1 MNMVKSNIFRPLPIV
16 KKQGLS
22 GETGLDDEEI
32 LVDPSWTHLQ
42 PVYELFLQLIISEQL
57 DLKILRGFI
66 TPKFVSEFL
75 ELFDTE
81 EPKEREYLKNILH
94 RLYSKLVPRRKLIRK
109 GITDLF
115 NSLIHENYKF
125 NGTSEL

>member
-1 MNMVKSNIFRPLPIV
+1 M
-16 KKQGLS
+16 
-22 GETGLDDEEI
+22 DDEEI

-94 RLYSKLVPRRKLIRK
+94 RLYSKLVPR
-109 GITDLF
+109 
-115 NSLIHENYKF
+115 
-125 NGTSEL
+125 